1 MSKVVSFRLDEEN
14 LEEQQAL
21 AILEAWQQRGYSTRE
36 IMTWALMALEGAAIS
51 SPTKSQEDTNTTI
64 AELRAT
70 LSQAQEFLEALR
82 DMQVMPDQVHVPSQ
96 PKPVL
101 SEQFMASVRKTARPG
116 LTLD

>member
-14 LEEQQAL
+14 PEEQQAL

-51 SPTKSQEDTNTTI
+51 SPGKQEENPKETI
-64 AELRAT
+64 NELRGV

-82 DMQVMPDQVHVPSQ
+82 DMQSMPDTVQVPSQ

-101 SEQFMASVRKTARPG
+101 SEQFMASVRKAVRPG
-116 LTLD
+116 LSLD